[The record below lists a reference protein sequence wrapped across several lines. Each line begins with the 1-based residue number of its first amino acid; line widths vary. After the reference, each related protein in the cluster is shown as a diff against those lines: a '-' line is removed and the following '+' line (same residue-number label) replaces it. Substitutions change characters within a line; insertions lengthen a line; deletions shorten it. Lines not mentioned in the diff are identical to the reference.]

1 MLSTDL
7 TPALEK
13 ERIRIV
19 HWEQLAED
27 DRGFLGRRFSERI
40 FPVLTPLSV
49 DPAHPFPYI
58 SSLSLNV
65 AAAVRDP
72 MTGVRKFARVKV
84 PPILPR
90 FIELPDGER
99 FVPLEEV
106 IAAHMDQLFP
116 GMDLLSHHFFR
127 VTRDADVE
135 VEEDEADDLLAA
147 IETVLQR
154 RQRGATPI
162 RLEID
167 DTMSGEVR
175 EVLMRELSLDEIP
188 GLRRRRTPRARRP
201 LVLREPRSSRPEG

>member
-1 MLSTDL
+1 M
-7 TPALEK
+7 
-13 ERIRIV
+13 
-19 HWEQLAED
+19 
-27 DRGFLGRRFSERI
+27 
-40 FPVLTPLSV
+40 
-49 DPAHPFPYI
+49 
-58 SSLSLNV
+58 
-65 AAAVRDP
+65 
-72 MTGVRKFARVKV
+72 
-84 PPILPR
+84 
-90 FIELPDGER
+90 
-99 FVPLEEV
+99 PLEEV

-175 EVLMRELSLDEIP
+175 EAPDARAELWTS
-188 GLRRRRTPRARRP
+188 
-201 LVLREPRSSRPEG
+201 PRSTSSTDSSPSATSGSS